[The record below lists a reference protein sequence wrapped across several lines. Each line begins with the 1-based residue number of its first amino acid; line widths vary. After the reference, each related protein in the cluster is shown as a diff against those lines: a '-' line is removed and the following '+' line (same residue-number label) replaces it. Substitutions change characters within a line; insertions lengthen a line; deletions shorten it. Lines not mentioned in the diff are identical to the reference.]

1 MRFAVIEGRAKI
13 VRDGVA
19 FDVAASSDGL
29 FGPGANAVYDDW
41 GPFRSWATS
50 AVLTDGMPFVAA
62 DADAPSPAP
71 RQVFAIGLNYRAHQ
85 VESGFDEPA
94 EPMVFTK
101 FASSITGPI
110 ADLTL
115 YTDAVDWE
123 VEAAVIIGTTAY
135 RVAAED
141 AWDHVA
147 GVTAAQDFSAR
158 DVQMRPARTPQFS
171 LGKSFPGFTPMGPA
185 LVTADELDDR
195 DDIVVRCVIN
205 GVTVQ
210 ESCTADLIFPVA
222 DLIAYLSAILPL
234 LPGDVILTGTP
245 AGVGLG
251 RNPPSYLVPGDQI
264 TTTVGSQVLQHTAVP
279 ISAPEAS

>member
-1 MRFAVIEGRAKI
+1 MRLAVIDGRASV
-13 VRDGVA
+13 VRDGMA
-19 FDVAASSDGL
+19 FDVASHSEGR
-29 FGPGANAVYDDW
+29 FGPSAAAVYDDW
-41 GPFRSWATS
+41 KEFRSWEAS
-50 AVLTDGMPFVAA
+50 ASLTHGTPFVAA
-62 DADAPSPAP
+62 DAAAPSPTP

-85 VESGFDEPA
+85 IESGFPEPS

-135 RVAAED
+135 RVAAEA
-141 AWDHVA
+141 AWNHVA

-158 DVQMRPARTPQFS
+158 DVQMRPAGTPQFS
-171 LGKSFPGFTPMGPA
+171 LGKSFPGFTPMGPT
-185 LVTADELDDR
+185 LVTPDELEDR
-195 DDIVVRCVIN
+195 DDIPVRCAIN
-205 GVTVQ
+205 DVTVQ
-210 ESCTADLIFPVA
+210 ESSTADLIFPVA
-222 DLIAYLSAILPL
+222 ELIAYLSAILPL

-251 RNPPSYLVPGDQI
+251 TNPQRYLVPGDQI
-264 TTTVGSQVLQHTAVP
+264 TTTVGDQVLQHTAVSNP
-279 ISAPEAS
+279 TPEAL